1 MMTGSLLGTF
11 ENGTNNACSGVV
23 ERGVGCQIGEKRR
36 MKKKI
41 SGSDGIDVALCL
53 FLIHVPY
60 IYCYVSTRLCTV
72 SIQMR
77 GFVSNM

>member
-23 ERGVGCQIGEKRR
+23 ERGAGCQIGEKRR

-41 SGSDGIDVALCL
+41 SGSDGINVALCL
-53 FLIHVPY
+53 FLMH
-60 IYCYVSTRLCTV
+60 VSTVHILLR
-72 SIQMR
+72 IY
-77 GFVSNM
+77 